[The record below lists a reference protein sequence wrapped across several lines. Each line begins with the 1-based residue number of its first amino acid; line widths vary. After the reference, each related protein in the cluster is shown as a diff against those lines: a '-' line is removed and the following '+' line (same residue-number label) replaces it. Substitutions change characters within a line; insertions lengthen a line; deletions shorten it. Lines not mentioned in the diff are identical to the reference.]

1 MRVRSLFLLSLLLAF
16 PAAADE
22 TANLCELIR
31 LWTAVRYHQPY
42 LYNRNIDWDAA
53 FVAAVPKVRYAQS
66 NAERVEALR
75 AMLAVSG
82 DAITSPGKIAT
93 DPSPS
98 SAFRMSGD
106 ALYLDFRGFEGLDG
120 AMRLSDREDEV
131 AKQIE
136 GAKSIVVDM
145 RTGKPDAEFFVL
157 SELPVVR
164 DSSQPAER
172 QIMHSGYRPQD
183 DGSSRGYYT
192 AFFTVPT
199 KTWTKTTDGKRLVF
213 VLDSITPVPPF
224 VRALQESGAAQ
235 VVSEGRMNL
244 APPQMAVKL
253 MGGYTA
259 WIRVGEPLEAWDGGA
274 DAEVAPGEGL
284 AAAEKLL
291 RGPAPQPH
299 ARKPV
304 PLADLNWRR
313 DERYQEMKFP
323 AVEYRLLAAARMWGI
338 IREFYPYLDLI
349 GDWDAVLPQAVRWML
364 DAQTEEAY
372 DEAVIKVMRNVA
384 DTHTNVTGTPAI
396 LRLTGGRSPL
406 PIEVKQVEHR
416 WIVTRI
422 LDQEAAYGATVGD
435 ELLAV
440 DGEPVAHR
448 AERLSELLAASSPAG
463 LRYRLGLRM
472 TAGDEGS
479 IGVALLGKA
488 DGTRRELRAPRKT
501 AYFRALEKGE
511 PWRLI
516 TPEIGYVDLRVLTV
530 SQIDAMMEAMRNTRA
545 IVFDMRGYPNGVAT
559 QMIGRFN
566 KRNAKIGAIFR
577 RRLVQAPI
585 GNETNF
591 SIEFR
596 QELPTSDRWK
606 YAGDTFML
614 VDERAISQAE
624 HTAIWMEAA
633 SGTRF
638 VGTPTAGADGDV
650 TWFYLPGG
658 LRVSFTGHDVRHADG
673 RQLQRVGIEPDVKV
687 APTVAGIRAG
697 RDEVLEAA
705 IALAAQTLRKPAPY
719 HPK

>member
-1 MRVRSLFLLSLLLAF
+1 MRVRSLFLLSLLFAF
-16 PAAADE
+16 SAAADE

-31 LWTAVRYHQPY
+31 LWTAVRYYQPY
-42 LYNRNIDWDAA
+42 LYDRDIDWDAA

-66 NAERVEALR
+66 DAERTEALR
-75 AMLAVSG
+75 AMLAVTG
-82 DAITSPGKIAT
+82 DAITSTRAAYAAPTENAARTADGV
-93 DPSPS
+93 
-98 SAFRMSGD
+98 
-106 ALYLDFRGFEGLDG
+106 LYLDFRQFEGFEG
-120 AMRLSDREDEV
+120 AMRLSDREEEV

-136 GAKSIVVDM
+136 DAKSIVVDM

-157 SELPVVR
+157 EELPVVR
-164 DSSQPAER
+164 DSSQPAQR

-192 AFFTVPT
+192 AFFTVPK

-213 VLDSITPVPPF
+213 VIDNVTPVPPF

-235 VVSEGRMNL
+235 IVSEGRMNL

-259 WIRVGEPLEAWDGGA
+259 WIRIAEPLEAWDGGA
-274 DAEVAPGEGL
+274 DVEVAPGEGFD
-284 AAAEKLL
+284 AAKKRL
-291 RGPAPQPH
+291 RGPEPQAH

-304 PLADLNWRR
+304 PLPELNWRR
-313 DERYQEMKFP
+313 DERYADMKSP

-338 IREFYPYLDLI
+338 ISEFYPYIDLI
-349 GDWDAVLPQAVRWML
+349 GDWDAVLPKAVRWML
-364 DAQTEEAY
+364 EAQTEEAY
-372 DEAVIKVMRNVA
+372 DAAVIKIMRNVA
-384 DTHTNVTGTPAI
+384 DTHTNILGTPTI
-396 LRLTGGRSPL
+396 LRLTGGRSPM

-422 LDQEAAYGATVGD
+422 LDEQAAYGATVGD
-435 ELLAV
+435 ELLSI

-448 AERLSELLAASSPAG
+448 AERLSEWLTASSPAG
-463 LRYRLGLRM
+463 LRYRLALRL

-479 IGVALLGKA
+479 TGVALLEKS
-488 DGTRRELRAPRKT
+488 DGTRRELRAPRKRSYYT
-501 AYFRALEKGE
+501 TLGKGE
-511 PWRLI
+511 AWRLI

-530 SQIDAMMEAMRNTRA
+530 SQIDAMMEAMRNTQA

-559 QMIGRFN
+559 PMIGRFN

-596 QELPTSDRWK
+596 QELPTSEKWK
-606 YAGDTFML
+606 YAGETFML
-614 VDERAISQAE
+614 VDEQAISQAE
-624 HTAIWMEAA
+624 HTAIWMKVA
-633 SGTRF
+633 SGTKF

-673 RQLQRVGIEPDVKV
+673 RQLQRVGIEPDLKV

-705 IALAAQTLRKPAPY
+705 IALATQTLRKPAPY
-719 HPK
+719 HPKS